1 MRALNCR
8 RTLLSNINTY
18 NHLPMEA
25 NSLGYLVNLKV
36 IKRVLNLSVGY
47 QIGTTLQ
54 KSVANEKVSI
64 AKYGAFRTK

>member
-1 MRALNCR
+1 
-8 RTLLSNINTY
+8 
-18 NHLPMEA
+18 MEA

-64 AKYGAFRTK
+64 AKYGAFRSK